1 MSLNEVVDLSKV
13 SPQQT
18 FLVSQ
23 PEKPSPAS
31 TIYIKRYTTKN
42 NDETENHTVIGVH
55 IILAQNDPN
64 GIWKALHVDRS
75 KQKLD
80 PLQPRVATKSLNIY
94 CDTLEV
100 RGEFCVPEA
109 NVVVYARRINWA
121 TPDAAI
127 NTSPLE
133 WRIGKAQN
141 AQGKEAGKNGAHGRN
156 AGSLEIYAAKVE
168 PAGDTRPRLV
178 ATGGNGQHP
187 GAGLDGTDGKSMQH
201 WAQQ

>member
-23 PEKPSPAS
+23 PEKPSPTS

-64 GIWKALHVDRS
+64 GIWKALHVDRT
-75 KQKLD
+75 KQQLD
-80 PLQPRVATKSLNIY
+80 PQNPRVATKSLNIY

-100 RGEFCVPEA
+100 RGEFCLPEA
-109 NVVVYARRINWA
+109 KVVVYARRINWA

-133 WRIGKAQN
+133 WRVGKARN
-141 AQGKEAGKNGAHGRN
+141 AQGTQARTARTGATPARSKSTPRGLSRRATRARASSPRAVTASTPARASTARTARACSTGR
-156 AGSLEIYAAKVE
+156 K
-168 PAGDTRPRLV
+168 
-178 ATGGNGQHP
+178 
-187 GAGLDGTDGKSMQH
+187 
-201 WAQQ
+201 

>member
-1 MSLNEVVDLSKV
+1 MSRNEVVDLSKV

-23 PEKPSPAS
+23 PEKPSPTS

-100 RGEFCVPEA
+100 RGEFCLPEA
-109 NVVVYARRINWA
+109 KVVVYARRINWA

-127 NTSPLE
+127 NQP
-133 WRIGKAQN
+133 
-141 AQGKEAGKNGAHGRN
+141 
-156 AGSLEIYAAKVE
+156 
-168 PAGDTRPRLV
+168 
-178 ATGGNGQHP
+178 
-187 GAGLDGTDGKSMQH
+187 
-201 WAQQ
+201 

>member
-23 PEKPSPAS
+23 PEKPSPTS

-64 GIWKALHVDRS
+64 GIWKALHVDRT

-80 PLQPRVATKSLNIY
+80 PQNPRVATKTLNIY

-100 RGEFCVPEA
+100 RGEFCLPEA
-109 NVVVYARRINWA
+109 KVVVYARRINWA

-133 WRIGKAQN
+133 WRVGKAQN
-141 AQGKEAGKNGAHGRN
+141 AQDRK
-156 AGSLEIYAAKVE
+156 S
-168 PAGDTRPRLV
+168 TRLNSSHLV
-178 ATGGNGQHP
+178 I
-187 GAGLDGTDGKSMQH
+187 
-201 WAQQ
+201 